1 MEVQVQ
7 TTQAGA
13 HLTTVRVGLNGAR
26 TLEPGDDGGCV
37 VRGTD
42 ARDLAVDLEVPQ
54 QPYASTGYSCAH
66 DLRMGNGHAAVF
78 SQVLTAVDAVSAT
91 S

>member
-1 MEVQVQ
+1 VQ

-13 HLTTVRVGLNGAR
+13 HLTTVRVGLVG
-26 TLEPGDDGGCV
+26 TWPFKPGDDGGCV

-54 QPYASTGYSCAH
+54 QPYASTGYSCTH
-66 DLRMGNGHAAVF
+66 DF
-78 SQVLTAVDAVSAT
+78 
-91 S
+91 